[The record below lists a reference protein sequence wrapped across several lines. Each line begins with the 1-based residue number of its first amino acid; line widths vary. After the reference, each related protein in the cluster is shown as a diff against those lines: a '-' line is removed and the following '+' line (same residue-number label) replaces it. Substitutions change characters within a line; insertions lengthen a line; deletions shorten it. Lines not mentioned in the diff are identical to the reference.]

1 MGGAGER
8 SQGGELGRR
17 YREVSWDGEL
27 GWGTREGG
35 ELGRMGG
42 AGEGAREGGEL
53 GRGTR
58 ETFLLFFLH
67 AVNLSSVGSRI
78 SYFCCRFKKSNQV
91 SKKGDF
97 DVR

>member
-35 ELGRMGG
+35 ELGKGLG
-42 AGEGAREGGEL
+42 REGNWG
-53 GRGTR
+53 GRGTG
-58 ETFLLFFLH
+58 EG
-67 AVNLSSVGSRI
+67 N
-78 SYFCCRFKKSNQV
+78 
-91 SKKGDF
+91 
-97 DVR
+97 